1 MRAALIALAAT
12 AAPTLAQADVFPL
25 GDRQGVT
32 FNQIAYELPEGPA
45 TSAWGRVTVDP
56 ARVAR
61 LTGESAGFVS
71 VRTDLGWVALN
82 LPVQLDPE
90 FPRAFAD
97 ATIVDDGATLP
108 VSFEFSLGAE
118 RERASLDAAV
128 VFSTT
133 PLLGQADLAPL
144 ATLPPS
150 PFQVVKVTE
159 DLVTGVALDFEP
171 PSPGGLPPPPPNPQ
185 IELPAPLEGYWA
197 RMTPNPVNV
206 NAGKNQCAPIAIANA
221 FEYLRLTFGSTRGF
235 ATLHDHV
242 RGVLGDTSLA
252 AAIDSLA
259 RRDVADTCNGDGID
273 YCIDSPIQT
282 GLFSAALAYL
292 SISNDVNR
300 VHVRYQGDFG
310 DSCSQ
315 DHDVKATDDGPEVT
329 FEWICDRIDAGDA
342 VVLTRHKKKVDVE
355 AAKGQPIYPGM
366 FEVIVN
372 AHAIRVHGCGVM
384 GGRPFLRVLNDPQQD
399 KDIDGACTERDGL
412 TSELVFVEDLDYDGV
427 LNYGS
432 DPNKELAFA
441 FAVSIDP

>member
-133 PLLGQADLAPL
+133 PLLTTLNRHSLTDPKLKVVNADAWKFLEQAQPLYDLVVIDLPDPNNASLSRLYSSSFYQLVKQHVAQTGIILTQATSPL
-144 ATLPPS
+144 FSRQAFWCINQTLGLSSNNEDWHTLP
-150 PFQVVKVTE
+150 
-159 DLVTGVALDFEP
+159 
-171 PSPGGLPPPPPNPQ
+171 
-185 IELPAPLEGYWA
+185 
-197 RMTPNPVNV
+197 
-206 NAGKNQCAPIAIANA
+206 
-221 FEYLRLTFGSTRGF
+221 
-235 ATLHDHV
+235 
-242 RGVLGDTSLA
+242 
-252 AAIDSLA
+252 
-259 RRDVADTCNGDGID
+259 
-273 YCIDSPIQT
+273 
-282 GLFSAALAYL
+282 
-292 SISNDVNR
+292 
-300 VHVRYQGDFG
+300 YQ
-310 DSCSQ
+310 
-315 DHDVKATDDGPEVT
+315 
-329 FEWICDRIDAGDA
+329 
-342 VVLTRHKKKVDVE
+342 
-355 AAKGQPIYPGM
+355 
-366 FEVIVN
+366 
-372 AHAIRVHGCGVM
+372 
-384 GGRPFLRVLNDPQQD
+384 
-399 KDIDGACTERDGL
+399 
-412 TSELVFVEDLDYDGV
+412 
-427 LNYGS
+427 
-432 DPNKELAFA
+432 
-441 FAVSIDP
+441 